1 MIKISLCSSLPLPQ
15 PLPFRFF
22 PRFSSFSKCCWLST
36 WAEEEVR
43 AEETNAGC
51 HIAGVAWDGQ
61 GSPASCPAAS
71 GRRDCPAH
79 GSPRHAGA
87 TRVML
92 VSAAQKKSL
101 YFEEKTSLPILLVRC
116 RGGSR
121 AAKCFPTRTPVT
133 AWSQCLAWDISQRN
147 SCRRLGFEVEKGS
160 GDQAVE
166 TNNVPGQQNRQWSW
180 RGQDYCCHSL
190 LT

>member
-1 MIKISLCSSLPLPQ
+1 MGQRGQPGLLPRGQQEEGLPGTRE
-15 PLPFRFF
+15 P
-22 PRFSSFSKCCWLST
+22 
-36 WAEEEVR
+36 
-43 AEETNAGC
+43 
-51 HIAGVAWDGQ
+51 
-61 GSPASCPAAS
+61 PARW
-71 GRRDCPAH
+71 GH
-79 GSPRHAGA
+79 G
-87 TRVML
+87 VML

-101 YFEEKTSLPILLVRC
+101 YFEEKQSFSVLFVLC

-121 AAKCFPTRTPVT
+121 AAKCVPACIPVT
-133 AWSQCLAWDISQRN
+133 AWSQHLAWDTSQRN